1 MEASVEKVVKR
12 AQIFVF
18 WGDYA
23 NKEIYVICMVSI
35 KKKNNDESILIDIV
49 YVRHFNIFWD

>member
-35 KKKNNDESILIDIV
+35 KKKKTMTKA
-49 YVRHFNIFWD
+49 F

>member
-18 WGDYA
+18 LGDYA

-35 KKKNNDESILIDIV
+35 KKNNDESILIDIV